1 LSRGV
6 QLALSCALL
15 CAGLALPAQ
24 AGDPTVLPPGTVFGE
39 ERVRQPREILHDEA
53 DGGRQSDLVALGNMA
68 FASPLIFGDPARKAG
83 LTCETCHNQGDVNQ
97 VFFIP
102 GLSDRPGGVAVVNA
116 LFNTE
121 TTNGLHRHIDIPS
134 LRGIRYLAPY
144 GRDGRIAALR
154 DFTRNVIVNEFA
166 GPEPSPKLVDAIT
179 AYMEQIDFLPNP
191 KLASDGQ
198 LTDAADPAARRGE
211 MLFNRNFPQMGN
223 QSCAGC
229 HHPSA
234 LFVDHLQHDIGT
246 GGAFKTQTLLNADF
260 TAPYFHDGRYA
271 TFGQVV
277 DYFDGTYKLGL
288 PVADKSD
295 LVAYL
300 QAVGEGEQPFENNT
314 PDRELDELLVFS
326 RPLERAIAERDMPV
340 VDLAVGT
347 MAHEMRELQERFPG
361 PSDPLGAGEQA
372 LLKPARSAA
381 AGLVIQLRRVQS
393 AAQAGRYEEAMAAL
407 KTFRNQADAAR
418 PVFPAALPVSLYDP
432 TLAAQHQALVAELTP
447 PATQPTPLA
456 TPLATA
462 GSHANP

>member
-1 LSRGV
+1 MSRGI
-6 QLALSCALL
+6 QLALYCALL
-15 CAGLALPAQ
+15 CAGLAFPAR

-39 ERVRQPREILHDEA
+39 ESVRQPREILHDEA

-68 FASPLIFGDPARKAG
+68 FSSPLIFGDPARKAG
-83 LTCETCHNQGDVNQ
+83 LTCETCHNQGDVNP

-102 GLSDRPGGVAVVNA
+102 GLSDRPGGLAVVNA

-154 DFTRNVIVNEFA
+154 DFTRNVIVNEFGGA
-166 GPEPSPKLVDAIT
+166 EPSPRLVDAIT
-179 AYMEQIDFLPNP
+179 AYMEQIDLLPNP
-191 KLASDGQ
+191 KLKSDGQ

-211 MLFNRNFPQMGN
+211 VLFNRNFPQMGS
-223 QSCAGC
+223 QSCASC

-277 DYFDGTYKLGL
+277 DYFDGYYKLGL
-288 PVADKSD
+288 TAAEKGDLIAYLDAVGDGDGAFEDKSPN
-295 LVAYL
+295 L
-300 QAVGEGEQPFENNT
+300 
-314 PDRELDELLVFS
+314 ELDELLVFS
-326 RPLERAIAERDMPV
+326 RPLERAIAE
-340 VDLAVGT
+340 
-347 MAHEMRELQERFPG
+347 Q
-361 PSDPLGAGEQA
+361 
-372 LLKPARSAA
+372 

-393 AAQAGRYEEAMAAL
+393 AAQAGRYQEAMAAL
-407 KTFRNQADAAR
+407 KTFRSQADAAR
-418 PVFPAALPVSLYDP
+418 PLFLAALPVSLYDP
-432 TLAAQHQALVAELTP
+432 ALAAQHQALVAELTP
-447 PATQPTPLA
+447 PATQPV
-456 TPLATA
+456 PLATA